1 MMSSNKKKICEKLCI
16 HFPTKTITGFSGF
29 FGYPIIHTLIIV
41 WNINMIT
48 VWTFVTFSTLI
59 FHIFV
64 LFYTLQIGILWLPML
79 KSRRIPSSFVTMVSV
94 SSPGFRGRKLCR
106 SPVCVSSSI
115 VHLPVPT
122 QFYKSRRLCRGQK
135 KNRLKSCTV
144 EKMVRVI
151 CCRND

>member
-16 HFPTKTITGFSGF
+16 YLGF

-64 LFYTLQIGILWLPML
+64 LFYTQIGILWLPML